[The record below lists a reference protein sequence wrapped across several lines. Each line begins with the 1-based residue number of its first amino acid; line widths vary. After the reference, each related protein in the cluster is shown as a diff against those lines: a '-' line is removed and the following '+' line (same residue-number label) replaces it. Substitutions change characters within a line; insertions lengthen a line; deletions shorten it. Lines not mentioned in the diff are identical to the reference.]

1 MKQLK
6 YRIIA
11 GAAAAL
17 MMGLS
22 IAELPQNAFPKAEIT
37 ASAAEAL
44 EMLPHTW
51 SESPTVVFPSFSAE
65 GYSYYVCTVCGEE
78 GEHFDIVP
86 PYDTEVQ
93 NAKVSEVTQNTA
105 TITWDAPNT
114 NCVHL
119 KFVTNG
125 YSFASIDIPNDT
137 GSYTVEGLEPGQA
150 YIAAI
155 WVGASD
161 SEGNVTKSPKHTEL
175 TFTTLLPAVE
185 GFKAEASYTTA
196 DLTWELPEGVTAV
209 DLMAFEGV
217 FPSDQCGTY
226 DDIISYYK
234 GNPVYTV
241 DGQKPVHTVEGTS
254 YHFDDLY
261 LGTTYTAFVMVHT
274 DSDDKSNVPVTKLE
288 FATKPVE
295 ITNLTADTVTT
306 DSIALR
312 WDPFP
317 VADVEMMITV
327 VDDMPDCLSMQEV
340 LEIQNDTAN
349 FSDEELEAYV
359 TEQYGEEGWAFI
371 AKYFDRTYQPFRTI
385 EDYAD
390 TQLSLLELE
399 ENHNYNFLLIPS
411 YHGKL
416 LSESTCKGIKVRTK
430 AQPVFRN
437 LSAEA
442 ESYDSLHVTWDALE
456 TYADSISVTC
466 CTGIPGIKAIEG
478 ADSFDVTAY
487 PEYSGVS
494 AEGLDISKTGCTFDN
509 LAPDTLY
516 TIIAEVRCNHRNRV
530 SVTQIGFPLKVFSYC
545 EKLNAEPSGRHTI
558 GVLPSRT
565 APSALP
571 ACKKSQ
577 NPAASSKASPVSA
590 RQISAIFRLTSTGS
604 PPA

>member
-22 IAELPQNAFPKAEIT
+22 IADLPQNAFPKQEIT

-44 EMLPHTW
+44 EKLPHTW
-51 SESPTVVFPSFSAE
+51 SESPTVVSPSFSAE
-65 GYSYYVCTVCGEE
+65 GYSYYVCTVCGAE

-105 TITWDAPNT
+105 TITWDVPNT

-119 KFVTNG
+119 EFVTNG

-209 DLMAFEGV
+209 DLRAFEGV

-226 DDIISYYK
+226 DDIISSYK

-241 DGQKPVHTVEGTS
+241 DGQNPVHTVEGTS

-261 LGTTYTAFVMVHT
+261 LGTTYTAFAMVHT

-306 DSIALR
+306 DSIALT

-385 EDYAD
+385 NDYAD
-390 TQLSLLELE
+390 TQLSLFDLE

-466 CTGIPGIKAIEG
+466 CTGICG
-478 ADSFDVTAY
+478 
-487 PEYSGVS
+487 
-494 AEGLDISKTGCTFDN
+494 
-509 LAPDTLY
+509 
-516 TIIAEVRCNHRNRV
+516 
-530 SVTQIGFPLKVFSYC
+530 
-545 EKLNAEPSGRHTI
+545 
-558 GVLPSRT
+558 
-565 APSALP
+565 
-571 ACKKSQ
+571 
-577 NPAASSKASPVSA
+577 
-590 RQISAIFRLTSTGS
+590 
-604 PPA
+604 

>member
-1 MKQLK
+1 M
-6 YRIIA
+6 RA
-11 GAAAAL
+11 
-17 MMGLS
+17 MTRS
-22 IAELPQNAFPKAEIT
+22 
-37 ASAAEAL
+37 
-44 EMLPHTW
+44 
-51 SESPTVVFPSFSAE
+51 
-65 GYSYYVCTVCGEE
+65 
-78 GEHFDIVP
+78 
-86 PYDTEVQ
+86 
-93 NAKVSEVTQNTA
+93 
-105 TITWDAPNT
+105 
-114 NCVHL
+114 
-119 KFVTNG
+119 
-125 YSFASIDIPNDT
+125 
-137 GSYTVEGLEPGQA
+137 
-150 YIAAI
+150 
-155 WVGASD
+155 
-161 SEGNVTKSPKHTEL
+161 
-175 TFTTLLPAVE
+175 LLFQSHPA
-185 GFKAEASYTTA
+185 
-196 DLTWELPEGVTAV
+196 
-209 DLMAFEGV
+209 
-217 FPSDQCGTY
+217 CGTY

-261 LGTTYTAFVMVHT
+261 LGTTYTAFVMAHT

-306 DSIALR
+306 DSITLK

-317 VADVEMMITV
+317 VPDAELMITV

-359 TEQYGEEGWAFI
+359 TEKYGEEGWAFL

-466 CTGIPGIKAIEG
+466 CTGIPEIKATEG

-530 SVTQIGFPLKVFSYC
+530 SVTQIRTPKVEAYVTD
-545 EKLNAEPSGRHTI
+545 LNAALEDGRLHVTFTRPEGDIAVYLFVISDPGSTALSEPTFKEVYALNGQFACTAILSAGETEYTVEGMNGGEYAIAAFAMPNIHGSYTEEYTDH
-558 GVLPSRT
+558 GVSITVKAAETTTSATET
-565 APSALP
+565 ATTVTESTT
-571 ACKKSQ
+571 
-577 NPAASSKASPVSA
+577 
-590 RQISAIFRLTSTGS
+590 TSTGNAAVTTES
-604 PPA
+604 TTASAESTTTTTDTTSVSTDTTTVSTETTTLSSDTETTVPSGMTESSDTTTATTASTDTTVTTTDTSSSTESGTDVHTDSRIKFWRKVAASAMQYRTVRRLLLFLISSMRRTPPVCGIRC